1 MKKRTYI
8 VKQEKGNDIASVAYK
23 VTDMLY
29 KNSNEIDVD
38 PVLPNEDEYEVSLT
52 DRYWEVR
59 LLLHHELWRVPI
71 RTYSC
76 NTDLTLLGAMLQ
88 FESAVGFKGNNAP

>member
-8 VKQEKGNDIASVAYK
+8 VKQEKGS
-23 VTDMLY
+23 
-29 KNSNEIDVD
+29 DV
-38 PVLPNEDEYEVSLT
+38 
-52 DRYWEVR
+52 W
-59 LLLHHELWRVPI
+59 
-71 RTYSC
+71 TYSC

>member
-8 VKQEKGNDIASVAYK
+8 VKQEKGSDIASVAYK

-29 KNSNEIDVD
+29 NNSNEIDVD
-38 PVLPNEDEYEVSLT
+38 PVLSNEDEYEVSLT

-59 LLLHHELWRVPI
+59 ITTDRTKSCPITHENSDYMFSI
-71 RTYSC
+71 GDTYII
-76 NTDLTLLGAMLQ
+76 GVKEVYMIM
-88 FESAVGFKGNNAP
+88 